1 MTATLLKIRGLRVS
15 FPYPAVNG
23 LNLEADKGA
32 FTSIVG
38 ESGSGKSVTALAL
51 CRLLPPAA
59 RIEGEVL
66 FKGQNLLS
74 LREDGLLKV
83 RGKEIAYVFQDPSS
97 SFDPVLRI
105 GAQIVEARRAH
116 FSETASAA
124 SAKALEFLRAARISD
139 AERVFAAYPHELSGG
154 LKQRAMIAMA
164 LSMEPQLLV
173 ADEPTTALD
182 VTTQAGILTLLKTL
196 QRERGLSLLFIT
208 HDLALAARFSDRIYV
223 LEKGSVAEKMEKKDG
238 VFAAASSYGRRLFR
252 AELSGTLA
260 PKTPIGDVDA

>member
-1 MTATLLKIRGLRVS
+1 VS
-15 FPYPAVNG
+15 FPFPAVNG

-59 RIEGEVL
+59 RVEGEVL
-66 FKGQNLLS
+66 FKGQNLLHLS
-74 LREDGLLKV
+74 EGDLLRV
-83 RGKEIAYVFQDPSS
+83 RGKEIAYVFQDPSA
-97 SFDPVLRI
+97 SFDPVLRV

-116 FSETASAA
+116 FRETESAA
-124 SAKALEFLRAARISD
+124 SAKALEFLRAARVAD
-139 AERVFAAYPHELSGG
+139 AGRIFAAYPHELSGG

-182 VTTQAGILTLLKTL
+182 VTTQAEILALLKSL

-223 LEKGSVAEKMEKKDG
+223 MEKGSAVERMEKKDG
-238 VFAAASSYGRRLFR
+238 RFAPASAYARRLFS
-252 AELSGTLA
+252 AELAGTLA
-260 PKTPIGDVDA
+260 PKTPIGEADA

>member
-1 MTATLLKIRGLRVS
+1 MTATLLKVRGLCVS
-15 FPYPAVNG
+15 FPFPAVNG

-51 CRLLPPAA
+51 CRLLPSAA
-59 RIEGEVL
+59 RIEGEVH
-66 FKGQNLLS
+66 FKGQDLLR
-74 LREDGLLKV
+74 LDETDLLKV
-83 RGKEIAYVFQDPSS
+83 RGKEIAYIFQDPSAT
-97 SFDPVLRI
+97 FDPVLRI

-116 FSETASAA
+116 FKETGSTA
-124 SAKALEFLRAARISD
+124 SAKALEFLRAARITD
-139 AERVFAAYPHELSGG
+139 AERIFAAYPHELSGG

-182 VTTQAGILTLLKTL
+182 VTTQAEILALLKSL
-196 QRERGLSLLFIT
+196 QSERGLSLLFIT

-223 LEKGSVAEKMEKKDG
+223 LEKGSVVERMEKKEG
-238 VFAAASSYGRRLFR
+238 RFIPASIYARRLFS
-252 AELSGTLA
+252 AELGHLV
-260 PKTPIGDVDA
+260 PKTLIGEAHA

>member
-15 FPYPAVNG
+15 FPFPAVNR

-59 RIEGEVL
+59 RVEGEVL
-66 FKGQNLLS
+66 FKGQDLLR
-74 LREDGLLKV
+74 LGEKDILKI
-83 RGKEIAYVFQDPSS
+83 RGKEIAYVFQDPSA
-97 SFDPVLRI
+97 SFDPVLRV
-105 GAQIVEARRAH
+105 GAQIVEARRTH
-116 FSETASAA
+116 FRETQSIA
-124 SAKALEFLRAARISD
+124 SAKALDFLRAARITD
-139 AERVFAAYPHELSGG
+139 VERIFAAYPHELSGG

-164 LSMEPQLLV
+164 LSMEPQVLV

-182 VTTQAGILTLLKTL
+182 VTTQAEILALLKSL
-196 QRERGLSLLFIT
+196 QRERGLSLIFIT

-223 LEKGSVAEKMEKKDG
+223 LEKGSVVERMEKKEG
-238 VFAAASSYGRRLFR
+238 GFAPVSPYARRLFR
-252 AELSGTLA
+252 AELGTLLT
-260 PKTPIGDVDA
+260 PKTQIGDTDA